1 MALRSATFSGPSAI
15 FAPTLMLVLTL
26 LLNVTSLMSSPAAAQ
41 QGPNGAINPQRDCQT
56 VLTCNYS
63 KKGSYRGCL
72 SSYSC
77 RTCRFVTAKC
87 SIAGS
92 AGKVCRELRCGWG
105 A

>member
-1 MALRSATFSGPSAI
+1 MAGHSAKFLFAFAICAFSVVSAS
-15 FAPTLMLVLTL
+15 VL
-26 LLNVTSLMSSPAAAQ
+26 PARAQ

-63 KKGSYRGCL
+63 KSGGYRGCL

-77 RTCRFVTAKC
+77 RSCGFVTAKC
-87 SIAGS
+87 SIAGV
-92 AGKVCRELRCGWG
+92 GRGTCRDLRCGWG